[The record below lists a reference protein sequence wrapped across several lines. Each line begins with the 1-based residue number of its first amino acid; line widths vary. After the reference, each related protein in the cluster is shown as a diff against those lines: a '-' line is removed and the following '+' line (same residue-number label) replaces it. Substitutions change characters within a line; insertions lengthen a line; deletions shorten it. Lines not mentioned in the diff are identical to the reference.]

1 MTTMMIVV
9 IEAAI
14 RIVIMQMKPHG
25 TENLG
30 LTFPSIPQIMLKT
43 MHCFVYFLLL
53 VVVLSQPNNCNL
65 DSLTHCHLKA
75 VATCFLKARYI

>member
-1 MTTMMIVV
+1 MTTIMIVV

-43 MHCFVYFLLL
+43 MHLLYLLL
-53 VVVLSQPNNCNL
+53 TVSCCTF
-65 DSLTHCHLKA
+65 STE
-75 VATCFLKARYI
+75 